1 MPHKRAKSSARHSQR
16 DALGFD
22 RAPAGKSGLDDI
34 PRSARHLFSAP
45 PPKRKAEADAASQ
58 ETPAL
63 KIRPNERMRD
73 FNQRVENAFATDI
86 NSTMRREQRSESN
99 TRKRERRRELLK
111 AKKRAANPQLA
122 HEDAAADWARASK
135 TRSLHDVAQAPPVIT
150 ARPKERKKAQAPTAV
165 EAQAAARPKPSLARQ
180 KILDEERERV
190 VKQYR
195 ALKKAKEQAGA

>member
-99 TRKRERRRELLK
+99 TRKRERRRELL
-111 AKKRAANPQLA
+111 NHFGGLQELS
-122 HEDAAADWARASK
+122 RASAEEIAK
-135 TRSLHDVAQAPPVIT
+135 APGISKKLAELIYDTLHS
-150 ARPKERKKAQAPTAV
+150 E
-165 EAQAAARPKPSLARQ
+165 
-180 KILDEERERV
+180 
-190 VKQYR
+190 
-195 ALKKAKEQAGA
+195 